1 MPVAPL
7 ELDGRQPAGEKPD
20 HEAELLARLESAF
33 RQVFAVVEPEAGVLE
48 RVTPDW
54 PRVDVFQWLGVC
66 EEVARR
72 GRAEVIWE
80 HSPLMLLAVS
90 LSGAE
95 SDKRRVAV
103 AVLLTDP
110 APSREAIDSAA
121 SAFGVDPEFLRRWC
135 AGRRS
140 WPPHAALPLAEA
152 LVEACSAKHTATVS
166 KRHLS
171 DVSAHLLATFEELHL
186 LHQLTEGLWL
196 GRSEHEL
203 AEQAVRRLADIVPA
217 DCIVARLAAD
227 DTPEVLMAGRRLPLE
242 EESLDEFFRGLG
254 PQVNRR
260 AVVLNRNRT
269 TSPTWGFPEVREV
282 VAAPLIAA
290 GRVVGHLAAV
300 NYRPDHR
307 HDEGGF
313 GSVEASLLSSVAT
326 LIGVHASN
334 RGLFKEKYELFKS
347 SVHAL
352 TSAIDAK
359 DPYTCG
365 HSDRV
370 ARISVRIAREL
381 GCTDDQLNTLYL
393 GGLLHDVGK
402 IGIDDRVLGKPEHL
416 TDEEFEHIKQHPV
429 LGERILAGVPQLA
442 HVLPIVRSH
451 HECWDGSGYPD
462 GLVADE
468 CPLVARIAAVADAI
482 DAMGSDRPYRHGM
495 PIEEVENV
503 LREGAGRQW
512 DRRVVDAYFAARD
525 DIMAISR
532 VEREPL
538 DLDVGRWQPSDA
550 FAFV

>member
-1 MPVAPL
+1 ML
-7 ELDGRQPAGEKPD
+7 E
-20 HEAELLARLESAF
+20 RLETAF
-33 RQVFAVVEPEAGVLE
+33 RQKFAIVETDAGVLE

-54 PRVDVFQWLGVC
+54 PRVDVFQWLPLC

-72 GRAEVIWE
+72 GRVETIWE
-80 HSPLMLLAVS
+80 HAPLMLIAAP
-90 LSGAE
+90 LSGVE
-95 SDKRRVAV
+95 SERRRVAV
-103 AVLLTDP
+103 AVLMTEAAPTDD
-110 APSREAIDSAA
+110 AVASAA
-121 SAFGVDPEFLRRWC
+121 AALGVDPLFLRKWC
-135 AGRRS
+135 VGRRH
-140 WPPHAALPLAEA
+140 WPAHAAAPLAEA
-152 LVEACSAKHTATVS
+152 LVDTTAAQHSAKAS
-166 KRHLS
+166 KSHLS
-171 DVSAHLLATFEELHL
+171 DVSAHLLATFEELNL

-217 DCIVARLAAD
+217 DCVVARLASGAE
-227 DTPEVLMAGRRLPLE
+227 PWSLVSGRRTPIE
-242 EESLDEFFRGLG
+242 EQALADFFHRLG
-254 PQVNRR
+254 PQVDRR

-269 TSPTWGFPEVREV
+269 TSPTWAYPEVREV

-290 GRVVGHLAAV
+290 GKVVGHLAAL
-300 NYRPDHR
+300 NYRPDRR

-334 RGLFKEKYELFKS
+334 RGLFQEKYELFQS
-347 SVHAL
+347 SVKAL

-370 ARISVRIAREL
+370 ARIAVRLAREL
-381 GCTDDQLNTLYL
+381 GCTDEQLNTLYL

-402 IGIDDRVLGKPEHL
+402 IGIDDRVLGKPDVL

-451 HECWDGSGYPD
+451 HESWDGAGYPD

-468 CPLVARIAAVADAI
+468 CPLVARIVAVADSI
-482 DAMGSDRPYRHGM
+482 DAMASDRPYRLGM
-495 PIEEVENV
+495 PHEKVEAI
-503 LREGAGRQW
+503 LRDGAGKQW
-512 DRRVVDAYFAARD
+512 DRRVVDAYFAARE
-525 DIMAISR
+525 DILAISQI
-532 VEREPL
+532 EREPL
-538 DLDVGRWQPSDA
+538 DLDVGSWHTPDVCHA
-550 FAFV
+550 V